1 MLKKLFIGLFISF
14 IAINAYAQSATD
26 KLMVLLQNLHTM
38 QANFSQTISDNR
50 GNVLQKSSGTMALQ
64 RPGLF
69 RWDTTQPNQQL
80 IIADGTNIWIY
91 DKDLQQITQQKQN
104 ASSNAPGL
112 LLSAS
117 VDQLAKRYITRQLN
131 VNANVQSFEL
141 VPSQRDLFRA
151 VILMFSNSGQLQQML
166 MHDNLGQTTQIN
178 FSHVNI
184 NTSLSSGLFHFRAP
198 AGVDVVSG

>member
-1 MLKKLFIGLFISF
+1 MLKKLFIGLIISF

-38 QANFSQTISDNR
+38 QANFSQTISDDH
-50 GNVLQKSSGTMALQ
+50 GNVMQKSDGSMALQ

-80 IIADGTNIWIY
+80 IIADGSNIWVY
-91 DKDLQQITQQKQN
+91 DKDLQQITKQLQN
-104 ASSNAPGL
+104 TSSNAPGL

-117 VDQLAKRYITRQLN
+117 VDELAKRYLTRELTSN
-131 VNANVQSFEL
+131 NNFSSFEL
-141 VPSQRDLFRA
+141 IPTQRDLFRS
-151 VILMFSNSGQLQQML
+151 VVLTFSPDGQLQQML
-166 MHDNLGQTTQIN
+166 MRDNLGQTTQIN

-184 NTSLSSGLFHFRAP
+184 NTSLSAGLFHFRAP